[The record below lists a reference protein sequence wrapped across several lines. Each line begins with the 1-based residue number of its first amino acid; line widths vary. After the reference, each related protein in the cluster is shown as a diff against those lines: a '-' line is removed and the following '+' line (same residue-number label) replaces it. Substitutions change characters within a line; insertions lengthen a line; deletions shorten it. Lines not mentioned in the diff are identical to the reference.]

1 MNANHELGRRGEE
14 AATVYLRRLGWQV
27 LDRNWRCPEGELD
40 IVALEGRTHVFC
52 EVKTRR
58 DVGFGHPAEALTPVK
73 ARRLRRLALRWSREH
88 GVRAAGI
95 RIDLIG
101 LVGGGPAGFTVE
113 HLREVA

>member
-14 AATVYLRRLGWQV
+14 AAAVYLRRLGWRV

-58 DVGFGHPAEALTPVK
+58 TLAFGHPAEAITPVK
-73 ARRLRRLALRWSREH
+73 ARRLRGLALRWSREH
-88 GVRAAGI
+88 GVRAGGI

-101 LVGGGPAGFTVE
+101 LIGGGPAGFVVE